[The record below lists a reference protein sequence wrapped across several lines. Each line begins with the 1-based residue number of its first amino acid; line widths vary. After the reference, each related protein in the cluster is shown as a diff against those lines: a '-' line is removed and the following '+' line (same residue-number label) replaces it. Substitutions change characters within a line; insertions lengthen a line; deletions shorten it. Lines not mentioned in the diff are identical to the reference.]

1 MKIDNENIF
10 ATTLHKFEFNNQE
23 MQPLLEEVDS
33 KQNIIKKT
41 SSFYT
46 EHHSDNYF
54 TDYKNPTKLHQYEIL
69 INMVA
74 NKYSNEGYSFNLFGY
89 WTAIYGKN
97 SIHNVHQHDTTD
109 VNFSSILYLTNG
121 GATSFLSSNST
132 ATQREHHETS
142 TVGKLII
149 FPSSLWH
156 YASYKDESERIIISS
171 NMKIIGNNYV

>member
-23 MQPLLEEVDS
+23 MQPLLEEVNS
-33 KQNIIKKT
+33 KKNIIQKT

-46 EHHSDNYF
+46 EHHSENYF
-54 TDYKNPTKLHQYEIL
+54 TDYKNPTKLYEYEML

-74 NKYSNEGYSFNLFGY
+74 NKYSNEGYSFDLFGY

-109 VNFSSILYLTNG
+109 VN
-121 GATSFLSSNST
+121 
-132 ATQREHHETS
+132 
-142 TVGKLII
+142 
-149 FPSSLWH
+149 
-156 YASYKDESERIIISS
+156 
-171 NMKIIGNNYV
+171 

>member
-1 MKIDNENIF
+1 MK
-10 ATTLHKFEFNNQE
+10 K
-23 MQPLLEEVDS
+23 DS
-33 KQNIIKKT
+33 KKNIGKKT

-69 INMVA
+69 INTVA
-74 NKYSNEGYSFNLFGY
+74 NKYSNEGYSFNLLSY

-156 YASYKDESERIIISS
+156 YASYKDESERIIISYQI
-171 NMKIIGNNYV
+171 MKIIV